1 MNAADSQRV
10 ASELEKLGY
19 RATREAESADVIV
32 LNTCVVR
39 QSAEDK
45 AYSRLMSLKPLKQS
59 RPELV
64 LGLMGCLVG
73 VRNPAPLQARFPFVD
88 VFLPPSDPTRLVEL
102 LRARP
107 GHAPI
112 PEDMFVDQSETEA
125 RYRLQDGETTRG
137 DLRLDVYSGTSRAQS
152 PQPDFILPAH
162 ERGALVSAHVPI
174 IYGCNH
180 VCTFCI
186 IPYRRGQERSR
197 SIGEIAAEIR
207 ALVDQGIKEI
217 TLLGQIVDRY
227 GYDVSDGPRL
237 PDLFR
242 ALHDIEGLER
252 LRFLTSHPLY
262 MTDELLETVAALPKI
277 CEHIEVPV
285 QAGDDLVLKRMKR
298 GYTVDDYRALIA
310 RIRQR
315 VPNVSIATDIIVGM
329 PGETE
334 SQFMGTYALLKE
346 LELDVAHVAM
356 FSPRPNTVA
365 ARWEDDVPP
374 EEKERRR
381 KAIDELQ
388 ADIVARINAKFLGKT
403 VEVLVEDKHK
413 NRWKGRTR
421 NNKLV
426 FFEDDTRDWK
436 GRLAQ
441 VKIEWTGPWSMIG
454 SVGLHDLAGLGNP
467 KGLHAEIEIG
477 HHDSLSR

>member
-1 MNAADSQRV
+1 MNVSDSQRV
-10 ASELEKLGY
+10 ASELEKLGC
-19 RATREAESADVIV
+19 RATRDAESADVIV

-59 RPELV
+59 RPNLI

-73 VRNPAPLQARFPFVD
+73 VRNPAPLQERFPFVD

-102 LRARP
+102 VKSRSGLPAQQDYE
-107 GHAPI
+107 I
-112 PEDMFVDQSETEA
+112 EQNETEA
-125 RYRLQDGETTRG
+125 RYRLQDGESVRG
-137 DLRLDVYSGTSRAQS
+137 DLVLPVYSGATQGDF
-152 PQPDFILPAH
+152 PQPDFLLPAH
-162 ERGALVSAHVPI
+162 ARGALVSAHVPI

-186 IPYRRGQERSR
+186 IPYRRGRERSR
-197 SIGEIAAEIR
+197 SIGEIASEIR
-207 ALVDQGIKEI
+207 ALVNQGVREI

-227 GYDVSDGPRL
+227 GFDVSDGPRL
-237 PDLFR
+237 PDLLR
-242 ALHDIEGLER
+242 AIHDIDGLER

-262 MTDELLETVAALPKI
+262 MTDELLDTVAELPKV

-285 QAGDDLVLKRMKR
+285 QAGDDLILQRMNR
-298 GYTVDDYRALIA
+298 GYTVDDYRALIG
-310 RIRQR
+310 RIRKHI
-315 VPNVSIATDIIVGM
+315 PNVSIATDIIVGM

-334 SQFMGTYALLKE
+334 AQFMGTYNLLRE

-365 ARWEDDVPP
+365 ARWPDDVTPD
-374 EEKERRR
+374 EKERRR
-381 KAIDELQ
+381 KAIDDLQ
-388 ADIVARINAKFLGKT
+388 ADIVTRINARALSQI

-426 FFEDDTRDWK
+426 FFEDGTCDWK
-436 GRLAQ
+436 GRLAK

-454 SVGLHDLAGLGNP
+454 SAPDH
-467 KGLHAEIEIG
+467 
-477 HHDSLSR
+477 

>member
-1 MNAADSQRV
+1 MNQADSQRV

-19 RATREAESADVIV
+19 HATRDPESADVIV

-45 AYSRLMSLKPLKQS
+45 AYSRLMSLKPLKQE

-64 LGLMGCLVG
+64 LSLMGCLVG
-73 VRNPAPLQARFPFVD
+73 VRDPAPLKARFPFVD

-102 LRARP
+102 LRSRN
-107 GHAPI
+107 GRAPVADDYAI
-112 PEDMFVDQSETEA
+112 EQRETEA
-125 RYRLQDGETTRG
+125 RYALQD
-137 DLRLDVYSGTSRAQS
+137 A
-152 PQPDFILPAH
+152 DFVLPAH
-162 ERGALVSAHVPI
+162 ERGSLVSAHVPI

-186 IPYRRGQERSR
+186 IPYRRGKERSR
-197 SIGEIAAEIR
+197 SIGEIAAEMR
-207 ALVDQGIKEI
+207 ALANQGVKEI

-227 GYDVSDGPRL
+227 GYDVGDGPGL
-237 PDLFR
+237 PDLLR
-242 ALHDIEGLER
+242 TVHDIPGLER

-262 MTDELLETVAALPKI
+262 MTDELLDTVAELPKV

-285 QAGDDLVLKRMKR
+285 QAGDDEVLRRMKR
-298 GYTVDDYRALIA
+298 GYTVDDYRGLIA
-310 RIRQR
+310 RIRER
-315 VPNVSIATDIIVGM
+315 LPNVSIATDIIVGM

-334 SQFMGTYALLKE
+334 EQFMGTYNLLRA

-365 ARWEDDVPP
+365 ARWDDDVPP
-374 EEKERRR
+374 DEKERRR
-381 KAIDELQ
+381 KMIDDLQ
-388 ADIVARINAKFLGKT
+388 AEIVGRINARSQGQT
-403 VEVLVEDKHK
+403 VEVLVEEKAK

-421 NNKLV
+421 TNKLV
-426 FFEDDTRDWK
+426 FFEDGTRDWK
-436 GRLAQ
+436 GQLAN

-454 SVGLHDLAGLGNP
+454 SVQN
-467 KGLHAEIEIG
+467 
-477 HHDSLSR
+477 

>member
-1 MNAADSQRV
+1 MKYHIWTEGCQMNLADSQRV

-19 RATREAESADVIV
+19 RAARDPESADVIV

-45 AYSRLMSLKPLKQS
+45 AYSRLLSLKPLKES
-59 RPELV
+59 RPDLV

-73 VRNPAPLQARFPFVD
+73 VRDPQPLQERFPFVD
-88 VFLPPSDPTRLVEL
+88 VFLPPSDPAKLVQL
-102 LRARP
+102 LRSRN
-107 GHAPI
+107 GHTSRGDDYEI
-112 PEDMFVDQSETEA
+112 EERETAA
-125 RYRLQDGETTRG
+125 RYALQDA
-137 DLRLDVYSGTSRAQS
+137 DL
-152 PQPDFILPAH
+152 ILPAH

-186 IPYRRGQERSR
+186 IPYRRGRERSR
-197 SIGEIAAEIR
+197 SIGEIAAEVR
-207 ALVDQGIKEI
+207 ALVNQGVKEV

-227 GYDVSDGPRL
+227 GYDVADGPRL
-237 PDLFR
+237 PDLLR
-242 ALHDIEGLER
+242 AVHAIEGLAR
-252 LRFLTSHPLY
+252 IRFLTSHPLY
-262 MTDELLETVAALPKI
+262 MTDELLDTVAALPKV

-285 QAGDDLVLKRMKR
+285 QSGDDAVLTRMKR
-298 GYTVDDYRALIA
+298 GYSAQDYRELIA
-310 RIRQR
+310 RIREK

-329 PGETE
+329 PGEKE
-334 SQFMGTYALLKE
+334 AQFERTYELLKE

-365 ARWEDDVPP
+365 ARWDDDVPP

-381 KAIDELQ
+381 QAIDDLQ
-388 ADIVARINAKFLGKT
+388 AQIVAKINAQFMGQTLQ
-403 VEVLVEDKHK
+403 VLVEEKHK

-426 FFEDDTRDWK
+426 FFEDDGRNWK
-436 GRLAQ
+436 GQLAQ
-441 VKIEWTGPWSMIG
+441 VKIGWTGPWSMIG
-454 SVGLHDLAGLGNP
+454 TVQVG
-467 KGLHAEIEIG
+467 
-477 HHDSLSR
+477 